1 MDKNQKIIGAVLVSL
16 AAILWGLDGVVL
28 TPRLYNLDV
37 AFVVFMLHAVPFVLM
52 NLFLFK
58 EYKYLMKFSARDFF
72 VLGLI
77 AVFGGAVG
85 TLSIVKALFLV
96 NFEHLSVIVLLQ
108 KLQPVFAII
117 LAGVLL
123 REKMKGSFF
132 AWAGLAVASSYFLT
146 FGLHL
151 PDFVNGNVGY
161 AALYALLAAF
171 SFGSATVFGKMI
183 LKKYNF
189 KTATFYRFGLT
200 ALIMLIVVLVA
211 GKVEWF
217 FKVTPVNWL
226 IFLIIAV
233 TTGSGAIFIYYYG
246 LKKIKAS
253 VSTICELFFPVSA
266 IVFDYVINGHVLSL
280 VQWLA
285 AIVLVAAVIKI
296 SFDHARR

>member
-1 MDKNQKIIGAVLVSL
+1 MFILDKNQKIIGAVLVSL

-37 AFVVFMLHAVPFVLM
+37 AFVVFMLHAIPFVLM

-132 AWAGLAVASSYFLT
+132 AWAGLAVASSY
-146 FGLHL
+146 
-151 PDFVNGNVGY
+151 
-161 AALYALLAAF
+161 
-171 SFGSATVFGKMI
+171 SATVLVHNI
-183 LKKYNF
+183 Q
-189 KTATFYRFGLT
+189 
-200 ALIMLIVVLVA
+200 ML
-211 GKVEWF
+211 
-217 FKVTPVNWL
+217 PM
-226 IFLIIAV
+226 
-233 TTGSGAIFIYYYG
+233 
-246 LKKIKAS
+246 
-253 VSTICELFFPVSA
+253 
-266 IVFDYVINGHVLSL
+266 H
-280 VQWLA
+280 
-285 AIVLVAAVIKI
+285 
-296 SFDHARR
+296 HAQ